1 MKTNFNEAIARL
13 RTLKPGETFVYY
25 TGNLSRGIKLSR
37 YGNAEKNAENR
48 TIRELGD
55 AAYAQYEMG
64 CVYLLQ
70 RRVAKDKFD
79 YLAVAKK

>member
-25 TGNLSRGIKLSR
+25 TGNLSRATEVSR
-37 YGNAEKNAENR
+37 HGNAEKNAENL

-64 CVYLLQ
+64 RVYLLQ

-79 YLAVAKK
+79 YLAVAKE